1 MLEIIG
7 CLVPHGNLEMV
18 FLSIAV
24 CCGNIDRNLVL
35 SYEFFSISNLSKCVS
50 LSDSVV
56 VGNCCWKLKESLMQE
71 AQQHAEVL

>member
-7 CLVPHGNLEMV
+7 WLVPYGNLEV
-18 FLSIAV
+18 LFLSTAV
-24 CCGNIDRNLVL
+24 CSSNIDRNLVL

-56 VGNCCWKLKESLMQE
+56 VGNCCWKLKEALMQE
-71 AQQHAEVL
+71 AQRRAEVL